1 MRRLC
6 VPPRRTR
13 ALTGVLLAALTVL
26 ALTLVPSSF
35 GIVQLD
41 SRTPGRGLTGRRV
54 LTPTAAWAKAAGAAG
69 HSISKTQVTPFGRL
83 PNGSTQVIATGF
95 SGSETVQPVAFGTA
109 RLGAL
114 RAYDTTVTKTTD

>member
-41 SRTPGRGLTGRRV
+41 SRTT
-54 LTPTAAWAKAAGAAG
+54 
-69 HSISKTQVTPFGRL
+69 GRL
-83 PNGSTQVIATGF
+83 PDFDARAKIAPT
-95 SGSETVQPVAFGTA
+95 SAQLAAAKSVQGRISWNSYGRESVYLVKRVNDFLSA
-109 RLGAL
+109 
-114 RAYDTTVTKTTD
+114 